1 LETKRQELALK
12 VDSLTREKMAEFD
25 RMLNDQFKT
34 LVADLNLS
42 EQNAQKLI
50 QRLAD
55 RSGLNIEKLG
65 NKLGLDEK
73 QDELLRKSGLDKQ
86 IDLEKFDPKKL
97 FPKKKIDF
105 KKLFD

>member
-1 LETKRQELALK
+1 MQICCIQKSWGARQG
-12 VDSLTREKMAEFD
+12 
-25 RMLNDQFKT
+25 
-34 LVADLNLS
+34 VA
-42 EQNAQKLI
+42 
-50 QRLAD
+50 QRP
-55 RSGLNIEKLG
+55 ELG